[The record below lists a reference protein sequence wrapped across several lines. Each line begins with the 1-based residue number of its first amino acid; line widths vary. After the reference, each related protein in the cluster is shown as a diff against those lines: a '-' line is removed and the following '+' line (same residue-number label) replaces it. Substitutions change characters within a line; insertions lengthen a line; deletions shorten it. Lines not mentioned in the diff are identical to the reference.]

1 MFCIFHQS
9 LAYPGFSMTYL
20 ETPKNYNYRCI
31 GHWSSV
37 YLCHAVCLWNDM
49 YIKLLIVKMSGEYLY
64 FSLSASL
71 NIKTYLIYAYMLF
84 SIFPIYFSSCLL
96 QNELCGGLS

>member
-1 MFCIFHQS
+1 MKYVLYFSSKSCISSF
-9 LAYPGFSMTYL
+9 FVDIFRKN
-20 ETPKNYNYRCI
+20 PKNYTYQYIC
-31 GHWSSV
+31 HWSSV

-71 NIKTYLIYAYMLF
+71 NIKTLCNIYV
-84 SIFPIYFSSCLL
+84 I
-96 QNELCGGLS
+96 